1 MEKSSFRVDE
11 KLRHIA
17 FIMDGNGRWARQRG
31 MPREYG
37 HGVGARVFRRVIRYC
52 GDIGITAVTVYSF
65 STENW
70 KRPPKEVRTIMKLFQ
85 SYLKDAE
92 KEAAEYD
99 IRLCFLGD
107 KGVFPENMRL
117 KMERLEEDT
126 KYNRLT
132 LNVAINYGGRDDIVH
147 AVNCLIAEG
156 RTHVTEEDITSHLY
170 TSHCPPPDLIVR
182 TGAEMRLSNF
192 LLWQAAYSELYFTD
206 VLWPDFTEDE
216 VLAAVENFYARKRR
230 FGGV

>member
-1 MEKSSFRVDE
+1 MDSSTFRVDE
-11 KLRHIA
+11 KLKHIA
-17 FIMDGNGRWARQRG
+17 FIMDGNGRWAKQRG

-37 HGVGARVFRRVIRYC
+37 HGVGAKVFRRVIRYC

-70 KRPPKEVRTIMKLFQ
+70 KRPQKEVKTIMRLFQ
-85 SYLKDAE
+85 TYLKDAE
-92 KEAAEYD
+92 KEAMEYD

-107 KGVFPENMRL
+107 KSAFPEDMRR
-117 KMERLEEDT
+117 KMEQLESETRHHRLI
-126 KYNRLT
+126 
-132 LNVAINYGGRDDIVH
+132 LNVAINYGGRDDIVY
-147 AVNCLIAEG
+147 AVNRLIAEG
-156 RTHVTEEDITSHLY
+156 KTHVTEEDITSHLY

-206 VLWPDFTEDE
+206 VLWPDFTE
-216 VLAAVENFYARKRR
+216 N
-230 FGGV
+230 